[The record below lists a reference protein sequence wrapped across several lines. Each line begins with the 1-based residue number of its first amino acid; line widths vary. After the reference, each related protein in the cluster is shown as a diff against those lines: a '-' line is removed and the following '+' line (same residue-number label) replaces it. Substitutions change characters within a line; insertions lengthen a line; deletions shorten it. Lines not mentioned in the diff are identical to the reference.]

1 MLANLPGQNR
11 ADGTAPRFAFMQ
23 KLLLLSII
31 FGTIALPA
39 RAARI
44 KSPTAGFRKVV
55 IYMLLF
61 DAFYFVVLRFLYAP
75 S

>member
-1 MLANLPGQNR
+1 MS
-11 ADGTAPRFAFMQ
+11 

-31 FGTIALPA
+31 FASIALPA

-44 KSPTAGFRKVV
+44 KDPRLGFRKVV

-61 DAFYFVVLRFLYAP
+61 DAFYLVVLRFLYKP
-75 S
+75 G

>member
-1 MLANLPGQNR
+1 MAAATR
-11 ADGTAPRFAFMQ
+11 ACVAEFMS

-31 FGTIALPA
+31 FASIALPA

-44 KSPTAGFRKVV
+44 KNARLGFRKFV
-55 IYMLLF
+55 IYMLVF
-61 DAFYFVVLRFLYAP
+61 DAFYVIVLRFLYSP

>member
-1 MLANLPGQNR
+1 MS
-11 ADGTAPRFAFMQ
+11 

-31 FGTIALPA
+31 FASIALPA

-44 KSPTAGFRKVV
+44 KNPRLGFRKVV
-55 IYMLLF
+55 IYMLIF
-61 DAFYFVVLRFLYAP
+61 DAFYVFVLRFLYSP

>member
-1 MLANLPGQNR
+1 
-11 ADGTAPRFAFMQ
+11 MQ

-44 KSPTAGFRKVV
+44 KSPTTGFRKVV

-61 DAFYFVVLRFLYAP
+61 DAFYFVVLRFLYSP